1 MATEPAAAEVPGDA
15 GADAMRDDLYGVLGL
30 EPRASREQVERAYR
44 FCLELYGEGA
54 LAIYSLLEPEEA
66 EQQRTRVREAYE
78 VLSDVEKRNAYDSAQ
93 GFLPPDAPVLAFPT
107 PAAGSNRAAAEL
119 PEVLTGADLRR
130 LREARGVSLRHIAS
144 ITKIGMRY
152 LEYIEE
158 DRFAFLP
165 APVYLRGFLHEY
177 ARLVG
182 VDPRRMAD
190 AYMSRLGPQP
200 R

>member
-1 MATEPAAAEVPGDA
+1 MT
-15 GADAMRDDLYGVLGL
+15 RDDLYGALGL
-30 EPRASREQVERAYR
+30 EPRATSEQVERAYR
-44 FCLELYGEGA
+44 FCLELYGEGGI
-54 LAIYSLLEPEEA
+54 AIYSLLEPAEA

-78 VLSDVEKRNAYDSAQ
+78 ILSDAEKRKAYDAAQ
-93 GFLPPDAPVLAFPT
+93 GFLPPDALVLTFPA
-107 PAAGSNRAAAEL
+107 PAPGPGQAEPEL

-144 ITKIGMRY
+144 ITKIGLRF

-158 DRFAFLP
+158 DRFTFLP

-182 VDPRRMAD
+182 IDPRHTAD
-190 AYMSRLGPQP
+190 AYMSRLGPLP